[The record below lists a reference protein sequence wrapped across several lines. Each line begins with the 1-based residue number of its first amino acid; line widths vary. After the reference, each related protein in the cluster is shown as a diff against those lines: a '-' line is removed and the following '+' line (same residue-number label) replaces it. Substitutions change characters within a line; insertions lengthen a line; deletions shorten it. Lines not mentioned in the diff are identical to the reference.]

1 MDGRQGKQRTN
12 RGGWKALL
20 TGLVVAA
27 GVAWHAGPADATIRV
42 GNSEIQVVYEMQHT
56 FQFRNDPTDNFEWVQ
71 WRNELRVEY
80 EYQDLVEV
88 DRGLFGKN
96 IKIPGVRRADFSFMY
111 RGRFDPVF
119 TVRDK
124 YDDMYPHF
132 IKDDKSFMFPENGFR
147 EMNLDVDFGD
157 VMGHRLSMKL
167 GRQQIVWGESDL
179 FRSLDIV
186 NPLRLDQSGFIGEA
200 FEDFRTPIWAVK
212 FLYDL
217 GNIGSLISNAG
228 LEVFYTPRW
237 RPITQHFVLE
247 GGWSRLVYTDPR
259 FVGDARKH
267 YRESTTSPGILTTDG
282 VPWAPY
288 KDWTRIRHPW
298 SLFRVGRNGNR
309 HAPDWGSSELGPNVD
324 RGAEGEPEEFSR
336 EGGPV
341 HTNFVWNIGGG
352 GKHTHMIRG
361 TKWENSMVGARFM
374 GKAFDSLDFTLNYIY
389 KRTDPASFFDFESAF
404 GTPGN
409 GLGELGRYG
418 RREGSLNPNLPIF
431 TRAAEVISG
440 DQDAINNFQDILDR
454 CSRGGEAA
462 YLLNVDMYGYSSD
475 KDGNPNN
482 DRAHSFCF
490 QTGHYYPWTNVFG
503 FTLTYND
510 FDYTGAVF
518 RVEQSW
524 STNEPRNFGPAAQ
537 AAAGDSWSQWNHNL
551 QNARDNYA
559 ATHGAYIDR
568 YIQDQTVGQ
577 DGYVI
582 GLDGNNYHY
591 ENADGTVVAEG
602 TDGATRVNNAPVRSS
617 LTREQAVKE
626 LVPTPYADSLGNP
639 CQPDLGFCIDR
650 KLLRRRIKTGS
661 SIWRSMIGFDLIQS
675 IGSLPGMSWARRL
688 PGGIGDQAT
697 FYTFQ
702 ALTTYQN
709 NNRPSYVHAG
719 TNAPFN
725 RHYRWE
731 QVYTF
736 GMSGFYFRGK
746 LEPLLAYGYSVN
758 GEQSVIL
765 AQTYW
770 HDWLIRNLDLFVG
783 AAIYPGRM
791 NRVDG
796 SFLNY
801 YADRD
806 TVWFRLQ
813 YYLL

>member
-1 MDGRQGKQRTN
+1 MDGRQGKQRTH

-56 FQFRNDPTDNFEWVQ
+56 FQFHNDPTDNFEWVQ

-167 GRQQIVWGESDL
+167 GKQQIVWGESDL
-179 FRSLDIV
+179 FRSIDIV
-186 NPLRLDQSGFIGEA
+186 NPLRIDQSGFIGEA

-237 RPITQHFVLE
+237 RPITQHLVLE
-247 GGWSRLVYTDPR
+247 GGWGGLRYDDPN
-259 FVGDARKH
+259 FVGDVRD
-267 YRESTTSPGILTTDG
+267 YYPSTTSPAVITTDG

-288 KDWTRIRHPW
+288 RDWSRSRHPW
-298 SLFRVGRNGNR
+298 SIFRVGRNAAR
-309 HAPDWGSSELGPNVD
+309 MSPDSGCVADVPCTNDAQGKNV
-324 RGAEGEPEEFSR
+324 
-336 EGGPV
+336 
-341 HTNFVWNIGGG
+341 NFLYRIGGG
-352 GKHTHMIRG
+352 RHTHMIRG

-374 GKAFDSLDFTLNYIY
+374 GKAFNNFDFTLNYLF
-389 KRTDPASFFDFESAF
+389 KRTDPAALFDLPSMF
-404 GTPGN
+404 GSPYDSTGTF
-409 GLGELGRYG
+409 GIDKYG
-418 RREGSLNPNLPIF
+418 RRLAGLNPNLDLPTVADGNGGIF
-431 TRAAEVISG
+431 LGDAAKFAAG
-440 DQDAINNFQDILDR
+440 DPEHLNQFRRSLDR
-454 CSRGGEAA
+454 CFKDNKATWFV
-462 YLLNVDMYGYSSD
+462 NVDMYGYSSEE
-475 KDGNPNN
+475 DGNPNN
-482 DRAHSFCF
+482 DRHSTACF
-490 QTGHYYPWTNVFG
+490 EVGHWMPWTNVFG

-524 STNEPRNFGPAAQ
+524 STNEPRNWGGSNYGGRSQAHFDAKLNDARENYLARIENPSNDAERGYQ
-537 AAAGDSWSQWNHNL
+537 AAVDE
-551 QNARDNYA
+551 YA
-559 ATHGAYIDR
+559 AENGVSRREAIWGA
-568 YIQDQTVGQ
+568 
-577 DGYVI
+577 
-582 GLDGNNYHY
+582 
-591 ENADGTVVAEG
+591 ENVDALITGPH
-602 TDGATRVNNAPVRSS
+602 TDG
-617 LTREQAVKE
+617 
-626 LVPTPYADSLGNP
+626 DGNP
-639 CQPDLGFCIDR
+639 CAPGINVCPGEKIYR
-650 KLLRRRIKTGS
+650 TRIKQGTS
-661 SIWRSMIGFDLIQS
+661 VWRSMIGFDLIQS
-675 IGSLPGMSWARRL
+675 LGSLPGMAWTKRL

-709 NNRPSYVHAG
+709 NNRPSGINAV
-719 TNAPFN
+719 TNAN
-725 RHYRWE
+725 RDRHQRWE
-731 QVYTF
+731 QLYTF
-736 GMSGFYFRGK
+736 GTSGFYFRGK
-746 LEPLLAYGYSVN
+746 LEPLFAVGYSVN
-758 GEQSVIL
+758 AKQPVIL

-783 AAIYPGRM
+783 AAIYPGSI
-791 NRVDG
+791 NDTDA

>member
-1 MDGRQGKQRTN
+1 MDGRQGKQRTH
-12 RGGWKALL
+12 RGGWKAFL

-56 FQFRNDPTDNFEWVQ
+56 FQFHNDPTDNFEWVQ

-119 TVRDK
+119 LVRDK
-124 YDDMYPHF
+124 YDDMYPDW
-132 IKDDKSFMFPENGFR
+132 IKNQHKSFVFPENGFR

-157 VMGHRLSMKL
+157 IMGHRLSMKL
-167 GRQQIVWGESDL
+167 GKQQIVWGESDL
-179 FRSLDIV
+179 FRSIDIV
-186 NPLRLDQSGFIGEA
+186 NPLRIDQSGFIGEA

-237 RPITQHFVLE
+237 RPITQHLVLE
-247 GGWSRLVYTDPR
+247 GGWGGLRYDDPN
-259 FVGDARKH
+259 FIGDVDD
-267 YRESTTSPGILTTDG
+267 YYPSTTSPAVITTKG

-288 KDWTRIRHPW
+288 RDWTRIRHPW
-298 SLFRVGRNGNR
+298 SIFRVGRNAAR
-309 HAPDWGSSELGPNVD
+309 MSPDSGCVADVPCTDDAQGKNV
-324 RGAEGEPEEFSR
+324 
-336 EGGPV
+336 
-341 HTNFVWNIGGG
+341 NFLYRIGGG
-352 GKHTHMIRG
+352 RHTHMIRG
-361 TKWENSMVGARFM
+361 TKWDNSMVGARFM
-374 GKAFDSLDFTLNYIY
+374 GKAFNNFDFTLNYLF
-389 KRTDPASFFDFESAF
+389 KRTDPAAVFDIPSMFGPPYDSTGAF
-404 GTPGN
+404 GIDK
-409 GLGELGRYG
+409 YG
-418 RREGSLNPNLPIF
+418 RRLAGLNPNLDLPTVANGNGGIF
-431 TRAAEVISG
+431 LGDAAKFAAG
-440 DQDAINNFQDILDR
+440 DPEHLNQFRRSLDR
-454 CSRGGEAA
+454 CFKDNKATWFVNA
-462 YLLNVDMYGYSSD
+462 DLYGYSSRE
-475 KDGNPNN
+475 DGNPNN
-482 DRAHSFCF
+482 DRHSTACF
-490 QTGHYYPWTNVFG
+490 EVGHWMPWTNVFG

-524 STNEPRNFGPAAQ
+524 STNEPRNWGGSNYGGRSQAHFDAKLNDARENYLARIENPSNDAERGYQ
-537 AAAGDSWSQWNHNL
+537 AAVDE
-551 QNARDNYA
+551 YA
-559 ATHGAYIDR
+559 AENGVSRREAIWGA
-568 YIQDQTVGQ
+568 
-577 DGYVI
+577 
-582 GLDGNNYHY
+582 
-591 ENADGTVVAEG
+591 ENVDALITGPH
-602 TDGATRVNNAPVRSS
+602 TDG
-617 LTREQAVKE
+617 
-626 LVPTPYADSLGNP
+626 DGNP
-639 CQPDLGFCIDR
+639 CAPTVNVCPGEKIYR
-650 KLLRRRIKTGS
+650 TRIKQGTS
-661 SIWRSMIGFDLIQS
+661 VWRSMIGFDLIQS
-675 IGSLPGMSWARRL
+675 LGSLPGMAWTKRL

-709 NNRPSYVHAG
+709 NNRPSGINAG
-719 TNAPFN
+719 TNAPQD
-725 RHYRWE
+725 RHQRWE
-731 QVYTF
+731 QLYTF
-736 GMSGFYFRGK
+736 GTSGFYFRGK
-746 LEPLLAYGYSVN
+746 LEPLFAVGYSVN
-758 GEQSVIL
+758 AKQPVIL

-783 AAIYPGRM
+783 AAIYPGSI
-791 NRVDG
+791 NDTDA

>member
-1 MDGRQGKQRTN
+1 MNGRHRRQGTN
-12 RGGWKALL
+12 RGGWKAML
-20 TGLVVAA
+20 TGLVVVA

-56 FQFRNDPTDNFEWVQ
+56 FQFHNDPTDNFEWVQ

-119 TVRDK
+119 LVRDK
-124 YDDMYPHF
+124 YDDMYPDW
-132 IKDDKSFMFPENGFR
+132 IKNQHKSFVFPENGFR

-167 GRQQIVWGESDL
+167 GKQQIVWGESDL

-186 NPLRLDQSGFIGEA
+186 NPLRIDQSGFIGEA

-217 GNIGSLISNAG
+217 GNIGSFISNAG

-237 RPITQHFVLE
+237 RPITQHLVYE
-247 GGWSRLVYTDPR
+247 GGWGGLRYEDENY
-259 FVGDARKH
+259 VGDVGDYFPTVSNNQYGGAGGVANADIL
-267 YRESTTSPGILTTDG
+267 STRG

-298 SLFRVGRNGNR
+298 SIFRVGGNGQR
-309 HAPDWGSSELGPNVD
+309 MSPDWGSSPNGPNE
-324 RGAEGEPEEFSR
+324 EGIID
-336 EGGPV
+336 
-341 HTNFVWNIGGG
+341 TNFVWNIGGG

-374 GKAFDSLDFTLNYIY
+374 GKAFESLDFTLNYVF
-389 KRTDPASFFDFESAF
+389 KRTEAASFFDIASAF
-404 GTPGN
+404 GDNADDNVLGGGLDAFGFRQGSLDRELAEN
-409 GLGELGRYG
+409 GL
-418 RREGSLNPNLPIF
+418 F
-431 TRAAEVISG
+431 TYDPDNWDKTQQNE
-440 DQDAINNFQDILDR
+440 FQRILDR
-454 CSRGGEAA
+454 CVRDGKAA
-462 YLLNVDMYGYSSD
+462 YLIGVDMYGFSQ
-475 KDGNPNN
+475 DGNPNN
-482 DRAHSFCF
+482 DRNDSFCF

-524 STNEPRNFGPAAQ
+524 STNEPRNFGPGAQ
-537 AAAGDSWSQWNHNL
+537 AVAGGSWGQWNSNL
-551 QNARDNYA
+551 QNARKNYLDSLDGEFGMRDPDGNGMTIAQEVEKYA
-559 ATHGAYIDR
+559 ADN
-568 YIQDQTVGQ
+568 DM
-577 DGYVI
+577 
-582 GLDGNNYHY
+582 
-591 ENADGTVVAEG
+591 
-602 TDGATRVNNAPVRSS
+602 
-617 LTREQAVKE
+617 TREQAVEK
-626 LVPTPYADSLGNP
+626 LVKTPYTDSLGNP
-639 CQPDLGFCIDR
+639 CAATLGFCVDD
-650 KLLRRRIKTGS
+650 KLRRRRIKSGS

-709 NNRPSYVHAG
+709 NNRPSHVHVL
-719 TNAPFN
+719 TNAPFARN
-725 RHYRWE
+725 SRWE

-736 GMSGFYFRGK
+736 GTSGFYFRGK

-758 GEQSVIL
+758 GKQSVIL

-783 AAIYPGRM
+783 AAIYPGSM

-796 SFLNY
+796 SLLNS

>member
-1 MDGRQGKQRTN
+1 MYGRHSKQRTQQ
-12 RGGWKALL
+12 GGWKALL

-27 GVAWHAGPADATIRV
+27 GVAWHAGPADATVRV

-56 FQFRNDPTDNFEWVQ
+56 FQFHNDPTDNFEWVQ

-119 TVRDK
+119 MVRDK
-124 YDDMYPHF
+124 YDDMYPHY
-132 IKDDKSFMFPENGFR
+132 IKNQHKSFTFPENGFR

-167 GRQQIVWGESDL
+167 GKQQIVWGESDL
-179 FRSLDIV
+179 FRSIDIV
-186 NPLRLDQSGFIGEA
+186 NPLRIDQSGFIGEA

-217 GNIGSLISNAG
+217 GNIGSFISNAG

-237 RPITQHFVLE
+237 RPITQHLVLE
-247 GGWSRLVYTDPR
+247 GGWGGLRYEDENYI
-259 FVGDARKH
+259 GDTGDYFPTVSNNQYGGALGA
-267 YRESTTSPGILTTDG
+267 PNANILATPG

-288 KDWTRIRHPW
+288 KDWKRIRHPW
-298 SLFRVGRNGNR
+298 SLFRVGGNGQR
-309 HAPDWGSSELGPNVD
+309 MAPDWGSSRNGPNEEGIVD
-324 RGAEGEPEEFSR
+324 
-336 EGGPV
+336 
-341 HTNFVWNIGGG
+341 TNFVWNIGGG

-374 GKAFDSLDFTLNYIY
+374 GKAFESLDFTLNYVF
-389 KRTDPASFFDFESAF
+389 KRTEAAAFFDMASAF
-404 GTPGN
+404 GDN
-409 GLGELGRYG
+409 YDDGLGRLDSFG
-418 RREGSLNPNLPIF
+418 RRQGSLDQELAANGVFVYDPTKGPNENGVW
-431 TRAAEVISG
+431 ADKAHQNE
-440 DQDAINNFQDILDR
+440 FQRILDR
-454 CSRGGEAA
+454 CVRDGKAT
-462 YLLNVDMYGYSSD
+462 YLVGVDMYGFSQ
-475 KDGNPNN
+475 DGNPNN
-482 DRAHSFCF
+482 DRNDSFCF

-537 AAAGDSWSQWNHNL
+537 GAAGGTWGQWNTNL
-551 QNARDNYA
+551 QAARDRYMNDPDNQ
-559 ATHGAYIDR
+559 GYIDR
-568 YIQDQTVGQ
+568 YI
-577 DGYVI
+577 
-582 GLDGNNYHY
+582 
-591 ENADGTVVAEG
+591 ADAAEG
-602 TDGATRVNNAPVRSS
+602 INYTAHTASQQTAVDSNNGERRT
-617 LTREQAVKE
+617 LTREEAVAE
-626 LVPTPYADSLGNP
+626 LVRTPYTDSEGNP
-639 CQPDLGFCIDR
+639 CVESLGFCVDE
-650 KLLRRRIKTGS
+650 KLVRRRIKSGS

-709 NNRPSYVHAG
+709 NNRPSHVHAT
-719 TNAPFN
+719 TNAPFA
-725 RHYRWE
+725 RHHRWE

-736 GMSGFYFRGK
+736 GTSGFYFRGK

-783 AAIYPGRM
+783 AAIYPGST

-796 SFLNY
+796 SLLNY
-801 YADRD
+801 YTDRD
-806 TVWFRLQ
+806 TVWLRLQ

>member
-1 MDGRQGKQRTN
+1 MDGRQGKQRTH

-27 GVAWHAGPADATIRV
+27 GVAWHAGPADATVRV

-56 FQFRNDPTDNFEWVQ
+56 FQFHNDPTDNFEWVQ

-119 TVRDK
+119 LVRDK
-124 YDDMYPHF
+124 YDDMYPHY
-132 IKDDKSFMFPENGFR
+132 IKNQHKSFAFPENGFR

-167 GRQQIVWGESDL
+167 GKQQIVWGESDL
-179 FRSLDIV
+179 FRSIDIV
-186 NPLRLDQSGFIGEA
+186 NPLRIDQSGFIGEA

-237 RPITQHFVLE
+237 RPITQHLVLE
-247 GGWSRLVYTDPR
+247 GGWGGLRYDDPDYI
-259 FVGDARKH
+259 GDSED
-267 YRESTTSPGILTTDG
+267 YFMSPTSPGVLTTKG

-298 SLFRVGRNGNR
+298 SIFRVGRNAAR
-309 HAPDWGSSELGPNVD
+309 MAPDSGCNADVPCTDDAAG
-324 RGAEGEPEEFSR
+324 RAG
-336 EGGPV
+336 
-341 HTNFVWNIGGG
+341 NFLYRIGGG
-352 GKHTHMIRG
+352 RHTHMIRG
-361 TKWENSMVGARFM
+361 TKWKNSMVGARFM
-374 GKAFDSLDFTLNYIY
+374 GKAFNNFDFTLNYLF
-389 KRTDPASFFDFESAF
+389 KRAEGAALFDLPSFFGRDHDD
-404 GTPGN
+404 
-409 GLGELGRYG
+409 GLGRVDQYG
-418 RREGSLNPNLPIF
+418 RRLGSFSNTLLGSDGGFF
-431 TRAAEVISG
+431 TFDPALWEAGDAEH
-440 DQDAINNFQDILDR
+440 INAFRRSLDR
-454 CSRGGEAA
+454 CFKENRATFFSG
-462 YLLNVDMYGYSSD
+462 VDMYGYSQ
-475 KDGNPNN
+475 DGNADN
-482 DRAHSFCF
+482 DRNSTACF
-490 QTGHYYPWTNVFG
+490 EVGHWYPWTNVFG

-524 STNEPRNFGPAAQ
+524 STNEPRNFGGANYGGRSQAHFDAKTQ
-537 AAAGDSWSQWNHNL
+537 AAREDYL
-551 QNARDNYA
+551 ARIENPSSEAEMGYQAAVDEYA
-559 ATHGAYIDR
+559 A
-568 YIQDQTVGQ
+568 
-577 DGYVI
+577 
-582 GLDGNNYHY
+582 
-591 ENADGTVVAEG
+591 ENGVTRQEAIWG
-602 TDGATRVNNAPVRSS
+602 TDDVDALITGPHHDA
-617 LTREQAVKE
+617 E
-626 LVPTPYADSLGNP
+626 GNP
-639 CQPDLGFCIDR
+639 CAPGVNVCPGR
-650 KLLRRRIKTGS
+650 KINGARIKTGTS
-661 SIWRSMIGFDLIQS
+661 VWRSMIGFDLIQS
-675 IGSLPGMSWARRL
+675 LGSLPGMAWTKRL
-688 PGGIGDQAT
+688 PGGVGDQAT

-709 NNRPSYVHAG
+709 NNRPSGINAG
-719 TNAPFN
+719 TNAPQD
-725 RHYRWE
+725 RHQRWE
-731 QVYTF
+731 QLYTF
-736 GMSGFYFRGK
+736 GTSGFYFRGK
-746 LEPLLAYGYSVN
+746 LEPLFAVGYSVN
-758 GEQSVIL
+758 AKQPVIL

-783 AAIYPGRM
+783 AAIYPGSI
-791 NRVDG
+791 NDTDA

>member
-1 MDGRQGKQRTN
+1 MDGRQGKQRTY
-12 RGGWKALL
+12 RGGWQALL
-20 TGLVVAA
+20 TGLIVAA
-27 GVAWHAGPADATIRV
+27 GVAWHAPSADATIRV

-186 NPLRLDQSGFIGEA
+186 NPLRIDQSGFIGEA

-247 GGWSRLVYTDPR
+247 GGWSRLKYTDPR
-259 FVGDARKH
+259 FVGDTEH
-267 YRESTTSPGILTTDG
+267 YRESDTSDGILTTEG

-288 KDWTRIRHPW
+288 KDWTKIRHPW
-298 SLFRVGRNGNR
+298 SLFRVGSNGDR
-309 HAPDWGSSELGPNVD
+309 HAPDWGSSECGPVVEG
-324 RGAEGEPEEFSR
+324 GAEGQPEGWAPCGTQSR
-336 EGGPV
+336 EAGPV
-341 HTNFVWNIGGG
+341 HTNFLWNIGGG

-404 GTPGN
+404 GSPGN
-409 GLGELGRYG
+409 GLGELDQFG
-418 RREGSLNPNLPIF
+418 RRLGSLNPNLPVF
-431 TRAAEVISG
+431 GLEPGYTAADVISG
-440 DQDAINNFQDILDR
+440 DADATRRFQEVLDH
-454 CSRGGEAA
+454 CSRNGDAA
-462 YLLNVDMYGYSSD
+462 YLLNVDMYGFSYDDS
-475 KDGNPNN
+475 PNN

-537 AAAGDSWSQWNHNL
+537 AVAGNSWSQWNTNL
-551 QNARDNYA
+551 QNARERYMNNPANAERIQHFRDEARAGRYYTD
-559 ATHGAYIDR
+559 ATTGGFAS
-568 YIQDQTVGQ
+568 V
-577 DGYVI
+577 
-582 GLDGNNYHY
+582 LDETRTEPREYSK
-591 ENADGTVVAEG
+591 EEAVAEI
-602 TDGATRVNNAPVRSS
+602 
-617 LTREQAVKE
+617 VK
-626 LVPTPYADSLGNP
+626 TPYADSLGNP
-639 CQPDLGFCIDR
+639 CSPSLGFCIDE
-650 KLLRRRIKTGS
+650 KLIRRRIKSGS

-709 NNRPSYVHAG
+709 NNRPSYVHAA

-736 GMSGFYFRGK
+736 GLSGFYFRGK

-783 AAIYPGRM
+783 AAIYPGSM